1 MRIFVHNTPSERRGS
16 ALALSL
22 TVVTVVALLSAM
34 MLQLSSAHW
43 KREAAAVDQKRAFY
57 IAEAGL
63 AESIWGLVRGQS
75 GIVGTQELPV
85 RFGDG
90 VYWTNALGDDAGVV
104 HVSSTAMCGQAR
116 AKLDI
121 AIELYYQNALN
132 LGAFSAGNMTVGAGA
147 YVDAYNSKN
156 GPYIAPLLGL
166 LTTPVKIG
174 SNGDVSVAGIR
185 GLVPTQIL
193 GSVIPG
199 PNKSVSAGLGTLIL
213 GDTTPREE
221 AVELPA
227 ILIPDVPLFG
237 PMTVGHGATGTLP
250 SGEYAGPN
258 LSVASG
264 GTGLIVGPAIVVVDT
279 LSLAAGAKLRI
290 DNSAGPVEIYVR
302 QSMTTAAGSQIQ
314 NLNQNPRGLMFWLD
328 MHPRTGGV
336 LSLAHGGPFHGSMY
350 APKAP
355 IAIPATSEYFGS
367 VVSSALTIPAN
378 GRLHVDLSA
387 GQIGTTDVSAS
398 VLHWRPAAVPAE
410 LTRDLRYEPLA
421 DFAER
426 GIDLPAPSSAHTPI
440 EKAVEYVDRDGET
453 RVFRGTEA
461 ALDRSVIASLV
472 EEVVQ
477 PVVRPITQVGRRRNW
492 ASIDDPVVAKL
503 SPVSRRRGYAYGHDD

>member
-1 MRIFVHNTPSERRGS
+1 MKTSLHNAHSQRRGS

-75 GIVGTQELPV
+75 GIVGTQELPA

-90 VYWTNALGDDAGVV
+90 VYWTTALSDDAGIV

-121 AIELYYQNALN
+121 AIELYYQNALS

-156 GPYIAPLLGL
+156 GPYIAPLLGI

-199 PNKSVSAGLGTLIL
+199 PGKTVSAGLGTLIL

-227 ILIPDVPLFG
+227 ISIPEAPWFG
-237 PMTVGHGATGTLP
+237 PMTVGAGAVGTLP
-250 SGEYAGPN
+250 SGEYAGPS
-258 LSVASG
+258 LSIGAN
-264 GTGLIVGPAIVVVDT
+264 GTGLIVGPAIIVVDT
-279 LSLAAGAKLRI
+279 LNLATGARLRI
-290 DNSAGPVEIYVR
+290 DNTVGPVEIYVR
-302 QSMTTAAGSQIQ
+302 QSMTTVAGSMIQ

-355 IAIPATSEYFGS
+355 ITLPATAEYFGS
-367 VVSSALTIPAN
+367 VVSSALTIPAS
-378 GRLHVDLSA
+378 GRLHVDVSA

-410 LTRDLRYEPLA
+410 LARDLRYEPLA
-421 DFAER
+421 DFAQR
-426 GIDLPAPSSAHTPI
+426 GVDLPAPSAAHTPI
-440 EKAVEYVDRDGET
+440 ELAVEYVDQDGET
-453 RVFRGTEA
+453 RVYRGTEA
-461 ALDRSVIASLV
+461 ALDRSVISSLV
-472 EEVVQ
+472 DEITR
-477 PVVRPITQVGRRRNW
+477 PVVRPITQIGRRRSW
-492 ASIDDPVVAKL
+492 AAIDDPVVAKL
-503 SPVSRRRGYAYGHDD
+503 SPISPSRGYGDADDD

>member
-1 MRIFVHNTPSERRGS
+1 MKTSLHNAHSQRRGS

-75 GIVGTQELPV
+75 GIVGDQELPA

-90 VYWTNALGDDAGVV
+90 VYWTTALADDSGVV

-121 AIELYYQNALN
+121 AIELYYENALN

-147 YVDAYNSKN
+147 YVDAYDSKN
-156 GPYIAPLLGL
+156 GPYVAPLLGIL
-166 LTTPVKIG
+166 RTPVKIG
-174 SNGDVSVAGIR
+174 SNGDVAVAGIR

-193 GSVIPG
+193 GSVTPG
-199 PNKSVSAGLGTLIL
+199 PDKTVSAGLGTLIL
-213 GDTTPREE
+213 GDTTPRKEL
-221 AVELPA
+221 VELPS
-227 ILIPDVPLFG
+227 IVIPVAPWFG
-237 PMTVGHGATGTLP
+237 PMTVGAGGTGTLP

-258 LSVASG
+258 LSIGAG
-264 GTGLIVGPAIVVVDT
+264 GTGLIVGPAIIVVDS
-279 LSLAAGAKLRI
+279 LSLATGAQLRI
-290 DNSAGPVEIYVR
+290 DNSVGPVEIYVR
-302 QSMTTAAGSQIQ
+302 QSMTTLAGAQIQ

-336 LSLAHGGPFHGSMY
+336 LSLAHSGSFYGSMY

-367 VVSSALTIPAN
+367 VVSSALTIPAS

-387 GQIGTTDVSAS
+387 GQIGTTDMSAS

-421 DFAER
+421 DFAQR
-426 GIDLPAPSSAHTPI
+426 GIDLPSPSTAHTPI
-440 EKAVEYVDRDGET
+440 ELAVKYVDQDGET
-453 RVFRGTEA
+453 RVYRGTEA
-461 ALDRSVIASLV
+461 ALDRTVISSVV
-472 EEVVQ
+472 EELIR
-477 PVVRPITQVGRRRNW
+477 PLVRPITKIGSRRDW
-492 ASIDDPVVAKL
+492 ASIDDPAVAKL
-503 SPVSRRRGYAYGHDD
+503 SPISPTRNYGDDDDD